1 MHHVCHAVD
10 RMGDTR
16 VRFKCAKAVRLCA
29 ARWLHVR
36 FGTKSIPSQRACASS
51 VGKTPSFSFCQVDMY
66 VSLKMLS
73 NVLTAKAIL
82 RALLSS
88 YLTRYIKNI
97 YSVQC
102 DGPLCYNFA
111 MECRGV
117 YNFVTELSHLLCNV
131 FANYTFLHKNTN

>member
-36 FGTKSIPSQRACASS
+36 FGTKSIPSQRARASS

-66 VSLKMLS
+66 ASSMFSLEILLQSFSPYRPPICPNHLS
-73 NVLTAKAIL
+73 LASRIFSL
-82 RALLSS
+82 
-88 YLTRYIKNI
+88 
-97 YSVQC
+97 
-102 DGPLCYNFA
+102 
-111 MECRGV
+111 
-117 YNFVTELSHLLCNV
+117 V
-131 FANYTFLHKNTN
+131 FATPALALISSITIFSILFISIIHVNILS